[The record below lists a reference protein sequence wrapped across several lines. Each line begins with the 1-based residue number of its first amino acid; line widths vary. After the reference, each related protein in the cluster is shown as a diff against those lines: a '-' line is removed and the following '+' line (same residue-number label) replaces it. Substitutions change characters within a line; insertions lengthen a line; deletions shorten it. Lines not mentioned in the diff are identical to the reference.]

1 MFEQELIAASV
12 LRDNLSK
19 TLAEVAHS
27 DRRLLVTW
35 RGAPAAALVS
45 LSDLTLLEEFHRDS
59 AEQRELRHQM
69 HMERFRRAQALER
82 GSLIG

>member
-1 MFEQELIAASV
+1 MFEQELITASV
-12 LRDNLSK
+12 LRDEMSK
-19 TLAEVAHS
+19 TLARVEQGGQ
-27 DRRLLVTW
+27 RLLVTW
-35 RGAPAAALVS
+35 RGSPKMALVP
-45 LSDLTLLEEFHRDS
+45 LSDLKLLEEFHRDS